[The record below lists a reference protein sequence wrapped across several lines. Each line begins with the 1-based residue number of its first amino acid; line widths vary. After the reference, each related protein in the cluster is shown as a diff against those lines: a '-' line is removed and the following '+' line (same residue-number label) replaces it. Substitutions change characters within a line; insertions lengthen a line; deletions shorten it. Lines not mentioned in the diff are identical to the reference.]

1 MLEIEGLWTRLSST
15 SLSIYFLLPFSTRHF
30 DRALQLMQRATAMP
44 AKRAAYYDKSEPVQN
59 RLYKSLKVW
68 CMYADLE
75 ESLGTFEVTPAFT
88 IN

>member
-1 MLEIEGLWTRLSST
+1 MR
-15 SLSIYFLLPFSTRHF
+15 
-30 DRALQLMQRATAMP
+30 RATAMP

-75 ESLGTFEVTPAFT
+75 ESLGTFEVGCLVSRATLHCVGAS
-88 IN
+88 IL

>member
-1 MLEIEGLWTRLSST
+1 
-15 SLSIYFLLPFSTRHF
+15 
-30 DRALQLMQRATAMP
+30 MQRATAMP

-75 ESLGTFEVTPAFT
+75 ESLGTFEVTSAFT

>member
-1 MLEIEGLWTRLSST
+1 MDKASQVQVCLSDQC
-15 SLSIYFLLPFSTRHF
+15 YFLLPFSTRHF

>member
-1 MLEIEGLWTRLSST
+1 
-15 SLSIYFLLPFSTRHF
+15 
-30 DRALQLMQRATAMP
+30 MQRATAMP

-75 ESLGTFEVTPAFT
+75 ESLGTFEVGHMVIGTGATLYCVGVSVFQRV
-88 IN
+88 IE

>member
-1 MLEIEGLWTRLSST
+1 
-15 SLSIYFLLPFSTRHF
+15 
-30 DRALQLMQRATAMP
+30 MQRATAMP

-75 ESLGTFEVTPAFT
+75 ESLGTFEVIPAFS

>member
-1 MLEIEGLWTRLSST
+1 
-15 SLSIYFLLPFSTRHF
+15 
-30 DRALQLMQRATAMP
+30 MQRATAMP

-75 ESLGTFEVTPAFT
+75 ESLGTFEVGRVIVGAGATLYCVDVSVFQRVVE
-88 IN
+88 

>member
-1 MLEIEGLWTRLSST
+1 LY
-15 SLSIYFLLPFSTRHF
+15 SLRNY

-75 ESLGTFEVTPAFT
+75 ESLGTFEVGHVVIGAGPTLYCVGVSVFKES
-88 IN
+88 

>member
-1 MLEIEGLWTRLSST
+1 MSLTLLS
-15 SLSIYFLLPFSTRHF
+15 LPLSTRHY

-75 ESLGTFEVTPAFT
+75 ESLGTFEVIPAFT